1 MNGQLLIFTT
11 KIRNLEENQNSLK
24 TLYPHMK
31 CNSLYSYSLCKTV
44 DNIPGRLFNIL
55 GWFEWHHFLLPAWTL
70 QFIEC
75 RSDHKAGHETW
86 NMQSED
92 TAAFSLSPLPKT
104 EDLWKGTS
112 MECFRSSQS
121 EVLLSR
127 QKDVGSQAV
136 HHSRSIPCIR
146 QKVYSCMEHDIRLHP
161 PRSQYYSIETCMWKN
176 AISYNTAN
184 LPMSK
189 LHGRQ
194 KLMICSVLSSAS
206 AWPEKAGVGYLC
218 PRW

>member
-1 MNGQLLIFTT
+1 M
-11 KIRNLEENQNSLK
+11 KITFYFILE
-24 TLYPHMK
+24 
-31 CNSLYSYSLCKTV
+31 
-44 DNIPGRLFNIL
+44 LFNSHNDGVITEP
-55 GWFEWHHFLLPAWTL
+55 GM
-70 QFIEC
+70 
-75 RSDHKAGHETW
+75 RHETC
-86 NMQSED
+86 
-92 TAAFSLSPLPKT
+92 SLGSQQISPSPLPET
-104 EDLWKGTS
+104 EDLRKGTS

-206 AWPEKAGVGYLC
+206 A
-218 PRW
+218 